1 MYKKL
6 GETENVKI
14 NQTKVGFIKKIL
26 SKLQKNIDYVPKNN
40 TFKIEENRK
49 IIDIH
54 SWV

>member
-1 MYKKL
+1 MYKKSS
-6 GETENVKI
+6 ETENAEI
-14 NQTKVGFIKKIL
+14 NQTKVDFIKKIL